1 MFKIGDRVRLKEG
14 LEVGEY
20 YGNLAFL
27 SGMKT
32 SFEKN
37 PIQRIEYVGDYC
49 VRTSDCNLY
58 MNGALLESIDKGE
71 IPKVEVIE
79 KYDYKF
85 IIAKPYVH
93 CIDELENRHT
103 FAYCRI
109 DDYFD
114 RDKGIEIAKLKMD
127 IIKAEGEI
135 KEHEELITFGE
146 RRIKFMKD
154 RLEEY

>member
-1 MFKIGDRVRLKEG
+1 MFKIGDRVRLRQGIKLNRTYNG
-14 LEVGEY
+14 MT
-20 YGNLAFL
+20 FL

-37 PIQRIEYVGDYC
+37 PIQRIVYVGDHC

-58 MNGALLESIDKGE
+58 MNGAMLESLDKEE

-79 KYDYKF
+79 EYDYKF

-109 DDYFD
+109 DDCFD
-114 RDKGIEIAKLKMD
+114 KNKGIEIAKLKMD

-135 KEHEELITFGE
+135 KQHEELITFSE